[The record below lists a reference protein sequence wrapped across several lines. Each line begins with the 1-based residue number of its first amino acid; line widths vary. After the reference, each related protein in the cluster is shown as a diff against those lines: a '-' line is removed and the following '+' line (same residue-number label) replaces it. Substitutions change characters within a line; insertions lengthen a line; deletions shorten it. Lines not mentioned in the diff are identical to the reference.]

1 MLAGGGGFGNQVDQ
15 RELTPGPDVGDF
27 LNTSFFLEP
36 GVLQVQSSASNTDVG
51 VYADDSVVHVGDADG
66 TVATV
71 DTGDRAADEGM
82 MVDVGGFEA
91 VAEGFFADASA
102 PSPLLLNQ
110 DTLGVEV
117 QVSEKKEEARDGSE
131 MVKSLSAQ
139 EAVKLVAWRKAF
151 YRNPHK
157 SLLQIVQ
164 GELNTFVNCM
174 EATFMSCTL
183 PCSASCEFDGL

>member
-1 MLAGGGGFGNQVDQ
+1 VLAGGGGFGNQVDQ

-82 MVDVGGFEA
+82 MVNVGGFEA
-91 VAEGFFADASA
+91 VVEGFFADASVDR
-102 PSPLLLNQ
+102 
-110 DTLGVEV
+110 DTTKCVYVCVRLCVCVCVCVGMCVCV
-117 QVSEKKEEARDGSE
+117 C
-131 MVKSLSAQ
+131 LS
-139 EAVKLVAWRKAF
+139 V
-151 YRNPHK
+151 
-157 SLLQIVQ
+157 
-164 GELNTFVNCM
+164 
-174 EATFMSCTL
+174 CT
-183 PCSASCEFDGL
+183 CV